1 MTEMITPEIPGGI
14 TGNGR
19 MLAGIKENGQ
29 LIRLFWP
36 QIDAGQHLG
45 RFYTGLWPEQGET
58 VWLHL
63 GHWQRQQSY
72 QEDTNILVTR
82 LFRPDTGLLVEQT
95 DFVLPEDDVLVRH
108 YRITGG
114 KSGKLK
120 PVLVNYCSFLIDES
134 PLYDGMYVA
143 FSRSALVQFRRDI
156 FLALAAPRHRLLGY
170 HCGRRDTY
178 GDPLN
183 AANQGKLPGGSSNIR
198 NSAGAVAWEMDPSA
212 PGESMEITLY
222 LAAAHNEKELFTL
235 LDKINGFT
243 SAEWRQQTAGYWY
256 GWLPPV
262 PGKKQ
267 PDEETI
273 AYRRSLITLKLL
285 ANRETGGIIA
295 APEFDP
301 YYTSC
306 GGYGYCWPRD
316 GTYAAVALAE
326 AGYLK
331 EAEDFYL
338 FTTRIQNEDGSWQQ
352 RYFTSGRWAPTWG
365 QQIDQVG
372 TVLWGYGHYYRLTGD
387 ERFTDRIWT
396 AARRAAGY
404 LTRHISIQN
413 SLPEAS
419 MDIWEDEF
427 CQSTYAAAAVYA
439 GLTAASGL
447 ARLKG
452 ENTLSGC
459 WQQAAEQ
466 IKTALLERLWHEERQ
481 CFLRAVAKQVSRD
494 DYDRARTRGEQTW
507 TGKDPSG
514 LYDVF
519 WLGRDTR
526 IDAALLGLLFPFGV
540 LDPAAPRAGKCLENM
555 RRILGQ
561 SPAGGIQRYEEDAY
575 AGGNPWIVTTLWL
588 AIVYA
593 RQGRPEEARPL
604 YRWALA
610 NAAPTG
616 LLPEQVD
623 KKKGGPAWVLPLT
636 WSHAMFILCHLALQD
651 GLKGL

>member
-1 MTEMITPEIPGGI
+1 MTEMITPEMPGGI

-45 RFYTGLWPEQGET
+45 SFYTGLRPGQGET
-58 VWLHL
+58 IWLHL
-63 GHWQRQQSY
+63 GHWQKQQSY
-72 QEDTNILVTR
+72 REDTSILVTR
-82 LFRPDTGLLVEQT
+82 LSRPETGLSVEQT
-95 DFVLPEDDVLVRH
+95 DFVLPDDDVLVRH
-108 YRITGG
+108 YRIIGG
-114 KSGKLK
+114 KEVELK

-143 FSRSALVQFRRDI
+143 FSRSALVQFRRNV
-156 FLALAAPRHRLLGY
+156 FWALAAPGHRLLGY
-170 HCGRRDTY
+170 HCGRRNTY

-183 AANQGKLPGGSSNIR
+183 AANQGNFPGGSSNIR
-198 NSAGAVAWEMDPSA
+198 NSAGAVAWEMAPPA
-212 PGESMEITLY
+212 PGKSMEITLY
-222 LAAAHNEKELFTL
+222 LAAAHSEEELFSL
-235 LDKINGFT
+235 LDRIKSSAG
-243 SAEWRQQTAGYWY
+243 AEWLRQTTAYWH
-256 GWLPPV
+256 GWLPPAAANN
-262 PGKKQ
+262 Q
-267 PDEETI
+267 PDEENL

-285 ANRETGGIIA
+285 TNRDTGGIIA

-331 EAEDFYL
+331 EAANFYL
-338 FTTRIQNEDGSWQQ
+338 FTARIQEKDGSWQQ

-372 TVLWGYGHYYRLTGD
+372 TVLWGYGHYYRLAGD
-387 ERFTDRIWT
+387 ERFMEQIWP
-396 AARRAAGY
+396 AASRAADY
-404 LTRHISIQN
+404 LTGCISPSN
-413 SLPEAS
+413 GLPEAS

-439 GLTAASGL
+439 GLTAAVRL

-452 ENTLSGC
+452 EDTLSGR
-459 WQQAAEQ
+459 WKQAAEQ
-466 IKTALLERLWHEERQ
+466 IKTAVQNRLWNGERR

-494 DYDRARTRGEQTW
+494 DYERARTRGETVW

-514 LYDVF
+514 LYDLF
-519 WLGRDTR
+519 WIGRDTR
-526 IDAALLGLLFPFGV
+526 IDAALLGLLFPFGL
-540 LDPAAPRAGKCLENM
+540 LDPTGTRSGNCLESM
-555 RRILGQ
+555 RRTLGQ
-561 SPAGGIQRYEEDAY
+561 SPSGGILRYEDDAY

-588 AIVYA
+588 AIVSA
-593 RQGRPEEARPL
+593 RQGRREEARSL

-610 NAAPTG
+610 NASPTG

-623 KKKGGPAWVLPLT
+623 KKRGGPAWVLPLA